1 MINLPSSTFVGKV
14 VPKEKFYS
22 KCAVNTATKNLFVKY
37 VEQIVWQNKLT
48 AQTMAAEKG
57 LLVNE
62 IDVFE
67 VKMKS
72 FDCPRKLFEFID
84 QNLHHHNIF
93 VLTYDDKAKLFVNF
107 KEKEKD
113 ETFLES
119 FETSW
124 KPADEPAFNLSGSNM
139 DEIYESIVR
148 SADSSNAVASLSS
161 LSLPKGEAIYKT
173 RDFSP
178 LVVLGSKEQQSK
190 TSLKDYIIQSKQN
203 AKIQAQ
209 IEKLEKKLA
218 NEKQF
223 NRQMEIRAEIR
234 NLERIIDF
242 ST

>member
-72 FDCPRKLFEFID
+72 FDCPRRLFEFID

-119 FETSW
+119 FETPW
-124 KPADEPAFNLSGSNM
+124 KPADEPVFNLFGCNM

-148 SADSSNAVASLSS
+148 SAAPDNVIAS
-161 LSLPKGEAIYKT
+161 EAK
-173 RDFSP
+173 
-178 LVVLGSKEQQSK
+178 QSRP
-190 TSLKDYIIQSKQN
+190 SLKDYIIQNKQN
-203 AKIQAQ
+203 AKIKAQ

-223 NRQMEIRAEIR
+223 NRQVEIRVEIKR
-234 NLERIIDF
+234 LEKEMEYANI
-242 ST
+242 

>member
-84 QNLHHHNIF
+84 QNLHHHNVF

-113 ETFLES
+113 ESFLES
-119 FETSW
+119 FETPW
-124 KPADEPAFNLSGSNM
+124 KPIAEPAFNLSGSNM
-139 DEIYESIVR
+139 DEIFESIVR

-161 LSLPKGEAIYKT
+161 LSLPKGDAK
-173 RDFSP
+173 
-178 LVVLGSKEQQSK
+178 QSK
-190 TSLKDYIIQSKQN
+190 TSLKDYILQSKQN
-203 AKIQAQ
+203 QKIKAQ

-218 NEKQF
+218 SEKQF
-223 NRQMEIRAEIR
+223 NRQVEIRAEIKS
-234 NLERIIDF
+234 LEKEITI
-242 ST
+242 

>member
-84 QNLHHHNIF
+84 QNLHHHNVF

-119 FETSW
+119 FETPW
-124 KPADEPAFNLSGSNM
+124 TPANEPIFNLSGGNM

-148 SADSSNAVASLSS
+148 IAGAANINTSPSS
-161 LSLPKGEAIYKT
+161 LSLPKGEAK
-173 RDFSP
+173 
-178 LVVLGSKEQQSK
+178 QSK
-190 TSLKDYIIQSKQN
+190 PSLKDYILQSKQN

-218 NEKQF
+218 NERQF
-223 NRQMEIRAEIR
+223 NRQVEIRAEIK
-234 NLERIIDF
+234 NLEKEIG
-242 ST
+242 

>member
-84 QNLHHHNIF
+84 QNLHHHNVF

-113 ETFLES
+113 ETFLDA
-119 FETSW
+119 FETPW
-124 KPADEPAFNLSGSNM
+124 KPADEPIFNLSGSNM

-148 SADSSNAVASLSS
+148 SAGVANINTSPSS
-161 LSLPKGEAIYKT
+161 LSLPKGEAK
-173 RDFSP
+173 
-178 LVVLGSKEQQSK
+178 QSK
-190 TSLKDYIIQSKQN
+190 PSLKDYILQSKQN

-218 NEKQF
+218 SEKQF
-223 NRQMEIRAEIR
+223 NRQVEIRAEIR
-234 NLERIIDF
+234 KLEKSFREVTDV
-242 ST
+242 S

>member
-72 FDCPRKLFEFID
+72 FESPRKLFEFID
-84 QNLHHHNIF
+84 QNLHHHNVF

-113 ETFLES
+113 ETFLEA
-119 FETSW
+119 FETQW
-124 KPADEPAFNLSGSNM
+124 MPANEPIFNLSGSNM

-148 SADSSNAVASLSS
+148 SAAPDYVIANSRS
-161 LSLPKGEAIYKT
+161 LSLPKGEA
-173 RDFSP
+173 
-178 LVVLGSKEQQSK
+178 EQPK
-190 TSLKDYIIQSKQN
+190 PSLKDYIIQSKQN

-223 NRQMEIRAEIR
+223 NRQVEIRAEIKK
-234 NLERIIDF
+234 LEKEMGKC
-242 ST
+242 

>member
-67 VKMKS
+67 IKMKS

-84 QNLHHHNIF
+84 QNLHHHNVF

-119 FETSW
+119 FETPW
-124 KPADEPAFNLSGSNM
+124 KSAADPVFNLSGSNM

-148 SADSSNAVASLSS
+148 NAAPDYVIARS
-161 LSLPKGEAIYKT
+161 EATK
-173 RDFSP
+173 
-178 LVVLGSKEQQSK
+178 QSK
-190 TSLKDYIIQSKQN
+190 TSLKDYIVQSKQN

-223 NRQMEIRAEIR
+223 NRQVEIRAEIR
-234 NLERIIDF
+234 KLEKEMGKC
-242 ST
+242 

>member
-84 QNLHHHNIF
+84 QNLHHHNVFI
-93 VLTYDDKAKLFVNF
+93 LTYDDKAKLFVNF

-113 ETFLES
+113 ESFLES
-119 FETSW
+119 FETQW
-124 KPADEPAFNLSGSNM
+124 KPIAEPVFNLFGSNM

-161 LSLPKGEAIYKT
+161 LSLPKGDAK
-173 RDFSP
+173 
-178 LVVLGSKEQQSK
+178 QSK
-190 TSLKDYIIQSKQN
+190 PSLKDYIVQSKQN

-223 NRQMEIRAEIR
+223 NRQVEIRAEIR
-234 NLERIIDF
+234 NLEKEI
-242 ST
+242 TK

>member
-1 MINLPSSTFVGKV
+1 MINLPSSTFVAKV

-72 FDCPRKLFEFID
+72 FDCPRRLFEFID
-84 QNLHHHNIF
+84 QNLHHHNVF

-113 ETFLES
+113 ETFLDA
-119 FETSW
+119 FETPW
-124 KPADEPAFNLSGSNM
+124 KPADEPVFNLSGSNM

-148 SADSSNAVASLSS
+148 TAGAANINTNSSS
-161 LSLPKGEAIYKT
+161 LSLPKGET
-173 RDFSP
+173 
-178 LVVLGSKEQQSK
+178 EQPK
-190 TSLKDYIIQSKQN
+190 PSLKDYIVQSKQN
-203 AKIQAQ
+203 AKIKAQ

-223 NRQMEIRAEIR
+223 NRQVEIRAEIR
-234 NLERIIDF
+234 KLEKEMRKC
-242 ST
+242 

>member
-84 QNLHHHNIF
+84 QNLHHHNVF

-119 FETSW
+119 FETLW
-124 KPADEPAFNLSGSNM
+124 TPANEPIFNLSGSNM

-161 LSLPKGEAIYKT
+161 LSLPKGDAKQ
-173 RDFSP
+173 FKP
-178 LVVLGSKEQQSK
+178 
-190 TSLKDYIIQSKQN
+190 SLKDYIIQNKQN

-209 IEKLEKKLA
+209 IEKLEKRLA

-223 NRQMEIRAEIR
+223 NRQVEIRAEIR
-234 NLERIIDF
+234 KLEKEI
-242 ST
+242 

>member
-1 MINLPSSTFVGKV
+1 MINLPSSTYVGKN

-22 KCAVNTATKNLFVKY
+22 KCAVSTAVKNLFVKY

-84 QNLHHHNIF
+84 QNLHHHNVF

-113 ETFLES
+113 ESFLEF
-119 FETSW
+119 FETPW
-124 KPADEPAFNLSGSNM
+124 KPIAEPAFNLSGSNM

-178 LVVLGSKEQQSK
+178 LVALGSKEHQFKQ
-190 TSLKDYIIQSKQN
+190 SLKDYIIQNKQN
-203 AKIQAQ
+203 QKIKAQ

-223 NRQMEIRAEIR
+223 NRQVEIRAEIR
-234 NLERIIDF
+234 KLEKEIG
-242 ST
+242 

>member
-1 MINLPSSTFVGKV
+1 MINLPSSTFVAKV

-72 FDCPRKLFEFID
+72 FECPRKLFEFID
-84 QNLHHHNIF
+84 QNLHHHNVF

-119 FETSW
+119 FETLW
-124 KPADEPAFNLSGSNM
+124 TPANEPIFNLSGSNM

-148 SADSSNAVASLSS
+148 SAALDYVIAS
-161 LSLPKGEAIYKT
+161 EAK
-173 RDFSP
+173 
-178 LVVLGSKEQQSK
+178 QSK
-190 TSLKDYIIQSKQN
+190 ASLKDYIILLVSGKT
-203 AKIQAQ
+203 
-209 IEKLEKKLA
+209 
-218 NEKQF
+218 F
-223 NRQMEIRAEIR
+223 
-234 NLERIIDF
+234 
-242 ST
+242 

>member
-84 QNLHHHNIF
+84 QNLHHHNVF

-113 ETFLES
+113 ETFLDA
-119 FETSW
+119 FETPW
-124 KPADEPAFNLSGSNM
+124 KPIAEPAFNLSGSNM
-139 DEIYESIVR
+139 DEIYEFIVR
-148 SADSSNAVASLSS
+148 NAATDYVIARS
-161 LSLPKGEAIYKT
+161 EATK
-173 RDFSP
+173 
-178 LVVLGSKEQQSK
+178 QSK
-190 TSLKDYIIQSKQN
+190 TSLKDYIVQSKQN

-223 NRQMEIRAEIR
+223 NRQIEIRVEIKR
-234 NLERIIDF
+234 LEKEIK
-242 ST
+242 

>member
-84 QNLHHHNIF
+84 QNLHHHNVF

-119 FETSW
+119 FETPW
-124 KPADEPAFNLSGSNM
+124 KPIAEPAFNLSGSNM

-148 SADSSNAVASLSS
+148 SAGAANVLTDFRS

-178 LVVLGSKEQQSK
+178 LVALGSKEQQSK
-190 TSLKDYIIQSKQN
+190 QSLKDYIVQSKQI
-203 AKIQAQ
+203 KKSKP
-209 IEKLEKKLA
+209 KLK
-218 NEKQF
+218 NW
-223 NRQMEIRAEIR
+223 RR
-234 NLERIIDF
+234 NLLTKSSLIARWKYGPR
-242 ST
+242 

>member
-1 MINLPSSTFVGKV
+1 MINLPSLTFVGKV

-84 QNLHHHNIF
+84 QNLHHHNVF

-113 ETFLES
+113 ETFLDA
-119 FETSW
+119 FETPW
-124 KPADEPAFNLSGSNM
+124 KPIAEPAFNLSGSNM
-139 DEIYESIVR
+139 DEIYEFIVR
-148 SADSSNAVASLSS
+148 NAATDYVIARS
-161 LSLPKGEAIYKT
+161 EATK
-173 RDFSP
+173 
-178 LVVLGSKEQQSK
+178 QSK
-190 TSLKDYIIQSKQN
+190 TSLKDYIVQSKQN

-223 NRQMEIRAEIR
+223 NRQIEIRVEIKR
-234 NLERIIDF
+234 LEKEIK
-242 ST
+242 

>member
-1 MINLPSSTFVGKV
+1 MIKLPSSTFVGKV

-72 FDCPRKLFEFID
+72 FESPRKLFEFID
-84 QNLHHHNIF
+84 QNLHHHNVF

-113 ETFLES
+113 ETFLEA
-119 FETSW
+119 FETPW
-124 KPADEPAFNLSGSNM
+124 KPADEPIFNLSGSNM

-148 SADSSNAVASLSS
+148 SADPSNAVASLSS

-178 LVVLGSKEQQSK
+178 LVALGSKEQQSK

-203 AKIQAQ
+203 AKIKAQ

-223 NRQMEIRAEIR
+223 NRQVEIRAEIR
-234 NLERIIDF
+234 KLEKEM

>member
-57 LLVNE
+57 LLINE

-113 ETFLES
+113 ESFLES
-119 FETSW
+119 FETPW
-124 KPADEPAFNLSGSNM
+124 KPIAEPAFNLSSSNM

-148 SADSSNAVASLSS
+148 SAAPDNVIAS
-161 LSLPKGEAIYKT
+161 EAK
-173 RDFSP
+173 
-178 LVVLGSKEQQSK
+178 QSK

-223 NRQMEIRAEIR
+223 NRQVEIRAEIR
-234 NLERIIDF
+234 KLKKHFVR
-242 ST
+242 

>member
-72 FDCPRKLFEFID
+72 FECPRKLFEFID

-93 VLTYDDKAKLFVNF
+93 VLIYDDKAKLFVNF

-161 LSLPKGEAIYKT
+161 LSLPKGDAK
-173 RDFSP
+173 
-178 LVVLGSKEQQSK
+178 QSK
-190 TSLKDYIIQSKQN
+190 PSLKDYIIQNKQN
-203 AKIQAQ
+203 AKIKAQ

-223 NRQMEIRAEIR
+223 NRQVEIRAEIR
-234 NLERIIDF
+234 KLEKEL
-242 ST
+242 

>member
-37 VEQIVWQNKLT
+37 AEQIVWQNKLT
-48 AQTMAAEKG
+48 AQTLAAEKG

-62 IDVFE
+62 IDFFE

-72 FDCPRKLFEFID
+72 FECPRKLFEFID
-84 QNLHHHNIF
+84 QNLHHHNVF

-113 ETFLES
+113 ETFLDA
-119 FETSW
+119 FETLW
-124 KPADEPAFNLSGSNM
+124 KPIAEPAFNLSGSNM
-139 DEIYESIVR
+139 DEIYESIIR

-161 LSLPKGEAIYKT
+161 LSLLKGDAK
-173 RDFSP
+173 
-178 LVVLGSKEQQSK
+178 QSK
-190 TSLKDYIIQSKQN
+190 TSLKDYIVQSKQN

-223 NRQMEIRAEIR
+223 NRQVEIRAEIKS
-234 NLERIIDF
+234 LEKEI
-242 ST
+242 

>member
-1 MINLPSSTFVGKV
+1 M
-14 VPKEKFYS
+14 
-22 KCAVNTATKNLFVKY
+22 
-37 VEQIVWQNKLT
+37 EQIVWQNKLT
-48 AQTMAAEKG
+48 AQTMAAGKG

-84 QNLHHHNIF
+84 QNLHHHNVF

-119 FETSW
+119 FETLW
-124 KPADEPAFNLSGSNM
+124 TPANEPIFNLSGSNM

-161 LSLPKGEAIYKT
+161 LILPKGEA
-173 RDFSP
+173 
-178 LVVLGSKEQQSK
+178 EQPK
-190 TSLKDYIIQSKQN
+190 PSLKDYIIQSKQN

-223 NRQMEIRAEIR
+223 NRQVEIRAEIR
-234 NLERIIDF
+234 KLKKHFVR
-242 ST
+242 

>member
-84 QNLHHHNIF
+84 QNLHHHNVF

-113 ETFLES
+113 ETFLDA
-119 FETSW
+119 FETPW
-124 KPADEPAFNLSGSNM
+124 KPIAEPAFNLSGSNM
-139 DEIYESIVR
+139 DEIYEFIVR
-148 SADSSNAVASLSS
+148 NAGAVNANTNPFHVVASEAKQSNA
-161 LSLPKGEAIYKT
+161 
-173 RDFSP
+173 
-178 LVVLGSKEQQSK
+178 
-190 TSLKDYIIQSKQN
+190 SLKDYIIQSKQN
-203 AKIQAQ
+203 QKIKVQ

-218 NEKQF
+218 SEKQF
-223 NRQMEIRAEIR
+223 NRQVEIRAEIKHLR
-234 NLERIIDF
+234 KEIENEKLKSSKICG
-242 ST
+242 

>member
-72 FDCPRKLFEFID
+72 FECPRKLFEFID
-84 QNLHHHNIF
+84 QNLHHHNVF

-113 ETFLES
+113 ETFLDA
-119 FETSW
+119 FETPW
-124 KPADEPAFNLSGSNM
+124 KPADGPVFNLFGGNM

-148 SADSSNAVASLSS
+148 CADSSNAVASLSS
-161 LSLPKGEAIYKT
+161 LSLPKGET
-173 RDFSP
+173 T
-178 LVVLGSKEQQSK
+178 QSK

-223 NRQMEIRAEIR
+223 NRQVEIRAEIKR
-234 NLERIIDF
+234 LEKKL
-242 ST
+242 

>member
-22 KCAVNTATKNLFVKY
+22 KCAVNMATKNLFVKY

-84 QNLHHHNIF
+84 QNLHHHNVF

-113 ETFLES
+113 EAFLES
-119 FETSW
+119 FETPW
-124 KPADEPAFNLSGSNM
+124 KPIAEPAFNLSGSNM
-139 DEIYESIVR
+139 DEIYESIVC

-161 LSLPKGEAIYKT
+161 LSLPKGDAKQ
-173 RDFSP
+173 FKP
-178 LVVLGSKEQQSK
+178 
-190 TSLKDYIIQSKQN
+190 SLKDCIIRSKQN
-203 AKIQAQ
+203 AKIKAQ
-209 IEKLEKKLA
+209 IEKLEKKLV

-223 NRQMEIRAEIR
+223 NRQVEIRAEIR
-234 NLERIIDF
+234 KLEKSFREVTDV
-242 ST
+242 S

>member
-1 MINLPSSTFVGKV
+1 MINLPSSTYVGKN

-22 KCAVNTATKNLFVKY
+22 KCSISTAIKNLFVKY
-37 VEQIVWQNKLT
+37 VEQIIWQNKLT

-84 QNLHHHNIF
+84 QNLHHHNVF

-113 ETFLES
+113 ETFLEA
-119 FETSW
+119 FETPW
-124 KPADEPAFNLSGSNM
+124 KLAAEPAFNLSGSNM

-148 SADSSNAVASLSS
+148 SAGATNIIATCDETSQKGSSHVIASAA
-161 LSLPKGEAIYKT
+161 K
-173 RDFSP
+173 
-178 LVVLGSKEQQSK
+178 QSK
-190 TSLKDYIIQSKQN
+190 QSLKDYIVQSKQN
-203 AKIQAQ
+203 SKIKAL

-218 NEKQF
+218 SEKQF
-223 NRQMEIRAEIR
+223 NRQMEIRAEIKK
-234 NLERIIDF
+234 LEKELN
-242 ST
+242 

>member
-48 AQTMAAEKG
+48 AQTMAAGKG

-119 FETSW
+119 FETPW
-124 KPADEPAFNLSGSNM
+124 KPADEPIFNLSGSNM

-161 LSLPKGEAIYKT
+161 LSLPKGEA
-173 RDFSP
+173 
-178 LVVLGSKEQQSK
+178 EQSK
-190 TSLKDYIIQSKQN
+190 PSLKDYIVQSKQN
-203 AKIQAQ
+203 QKIKAQ

-223 NRQMEIRAEIR
+223 NRQVEIRAEIR
-234 NLERIIDF
+234 KLEKKL
-242 ST
+242 

>member
-14 VPKEKFYS
+14 VPKEKIYS

-72 FDCPRKLFEFID
+72 FECPRKLFVFID
-84 QNLHHHNIF
+84 QNLHHHNVF
-93 VLTYDDKAKLFVNF
+93 VLTYDDKTKLFVNF

-119 FETSW
+119 FETPWMPS
-124 KPADEPAFNLSGSNM
+124 DEPAFNLSGSIM

-148 SADSSNAVASLSS
+148 TAGAANINTCPSS
-161 LSLPKGEAIYKT
+161 LSLPKGEAK
-173 RDFSP
+173 
-178 LVVLGSKEQQSK
+178 QSK

-203 AKIQAQ
+203 QKIKAQ

-223 NRQMEIRAEIR
+223 NRQVEIRAEIKILK
-234 NLERIIDF
+234 NNVF
-242 ST
+242 

>member
-22 KCAVNTATKNLFVKY
+22 KCAVNTVTKNLFVKY

-84 QNLHHHNIF
+84 QNLHHHNVF

-113 ETFLES
+113 ETFQEA
-119 FETSW
+119 FETPW
-124 KPADEPAFNLSGSNM
+124 KPADEPIFNLSGSNM

-161 LSLPKGEAIYKT
+161 LSLPKGEAK
-173 RDFSP
+173 
-178 LVVLGSKEQQSK
+178 QSK
-190 TSLKDYIIQSKQN
+190 TSLKDYIIQTKQN
-203 AKIQAQ
+203 QKIKAQ

-223 NRQMEIRAEIR
+223 NRQVEIRAEIKR
-234 NLERIIDF
+234 LEKL
-242 ST
+242 

>member
-48 AQTMAAEKG
+48 AQTMAAGNG

-72 FDCPRKLFEFID
+72 FECPRKLFEFID
-84 QNLHHHNIF
+84 QNLHHHNVF

-119 FETSW
+119 FETPW
-124 KPADEPAFNLSGSNM
+124 TPADEPIFNLSGSNM

-148 SADSSNAVASLSS
+148 SAAPDYVIAS
-161 LSLPKGEAIYKT
+161 EAK
-173 RDFSP
+173 
-178 LVVLGSKEQQSK
+178 QSK

-223 NRQMEIRAEIR
+223 NRQVEIRAEIR
-234 NLERIIDF
+234 KLERIIDF

>member
-1 MINLPSSTFVGKV
+1 M
-14 VPKEKFYS
+14 
-22 KCAVNTATKNLFVKY
+22 NTATKNLFVKY

-48 AQTMAAEKG
+48 AQTMAAGNG

-113 ETFLES
+113 ETFLDA
-119 FETSW
+119 FETPW
-124 KPADEPAFNLSGSNM
+124 KPADEPVFNLFGSNM

-148 SADSSNAVASLSS
+148 TVGTLNTNATCDGGNQNISSHVIAS
-161 LSLPKGEAIYKT
+161 EAK
-173 RDFSP
+173 
-178 LVVLGSKEQQSK
+178 QSK
-190 TSLKDYIIQSKQN
+190 TSLKDYILQSKQN

-223 NRQMEIRAEIR
+223 NRQVEIRAEIR
-234 NLERIIDF
+234 NLEKEMGKC
-242 ST
+242 

>member
-119 FETSW
+119 FESPW
-124 KPADEPAFNLSGSNM
+124 QPADEPAFNLSGSNM

-161 LSLPKGEAIYKT
+161 LSLPKGDAKQ
-173 RDFSP
+173 FKP
-178 LVVLGSKEQQSK
+178 
-190 TSLKDYIIQSKQN
+190 SLKDYIIQNKQN

-209 IEKLEKKLA
+209 IEKLEKRLA

-223 NRQMEIRAEIR
+223 NRQVEIRAEIR
-234 NLERIIDF
+234 KLEKL
-242 ST
+242 

>member
-84 QNLHHHNIF
+84 QNLHHHNVF

-113 ETFLES
+113 ESFLES
-119 FETSW
+119 FETPW
-124 KPADEPAFNLSGSNM
+124 KPIAEPAFNLSGSNM

-148 SADSSNAVASLSS
+148 SAAPDYVIAS
-161 LSLPKGEAIYKT
+161 KAE
-173 RDFSP
+173 
-178 LVVLGSKEQQSK
+178 QSK
-190 TSLKDYIIQSKQN
+190 PSLKDYIIQSKQN

-223 NRQMEIRAEIR
+223 NRQVEIRAEIKR
-234 NLERIIDF
+234 LEKL
-242 ST
+242 

>member
-72 FDCPRKLFEFID
+72 FESPRKLFEFID
-84 QNLHHHNIF
+84 QNLHHHNVF

-113 ETFLES
+113 ETFLEA
-119 FETSW
+119 FETPW
-124 KPADEPAFNLSGSNM
+124 KPADEPIFNLFGNNM

-148 SADSSNAVASLSS
+148 SAAPDYVIAS
-161 LSLPKGEAIYKT
+161 EAK
-173 RDFSP
+173 
-178 LVVLGSKEQQSK
+178 QSK
-190 TSLKDYIIQSKQN
+190 PSLKDYIIQSKQN
-203 AKIQAQ
+203 AKIMAK

-223 NRQMEIRAEIR
+223 NRQVEIRAEIR
-234 NLERIIDF
+234 NLEKEITI
-242 ST
+242 

>member
-22 KCAVNTATKNLFVKY
+22 KCAVNTATKNLFVMY

-72 FDCPRKLFEFID
+72 FDSPRKLFEFID

-124 KPADEPAFNLSGSNM
+124 KPIAEPVFNLFGSNM

-148 SADSSNAVASLSS
+148 NAGAASVIATSDAPSHVIASVA
-161 LSLPKGEAIYKT
+161 K
-173 RDFSP
+173 
-178 LVVLGSKEQQSK
+178 QSK
-190 TSLKDYIIQSKQN
+190 PSLKDYIIQSKQN
-203 AKIQAQ
+203 SKIKAQ

-218 NEKQF
+218 AEKQF
-223 NRQMEIRAEIR
+223 NRQMEIRAEIKK
-234 NLERIIDF
+234 LEKEMK
-242 ST
+242 

>member
-1 MINLPSSTFVGKV
+1 MINLPSSTYVGKN

-22 KCAVNTATKNLFVKY
+22 KCAVSTAIKNLFVKY

-67 VKMKS
+67 IKMRLAE
-72 FDCPRKLFEFID
+72 CPRKLFEFID
-84 QNLHHHNIF
+84 QNLHHHNVF
-93 VLTYDDKAKLFVNF
+93 VLTYEDQTKLFVNF

-113 ETFLES
+113 TTFLEA
-119 FETSW
+119 FETPW
-124 KPADEPAFNLSGSNM
+124 KPAEDPIFDLTGGNM

-148 SADSSNAVASLSS
+148 SAGATNIMTDFRSLSQ
-161 LSLPKGEAIYKT
+161 PMGEAIYKT

-178 LVVLGSKEQQSK
+178 LVALGSKEQQSK
-190 TSLKDYIIQSKQN
+190 QSLKDYIVQNKQN
-203 AKIQAQ
+203 QKIKAQ

-223 NRQMEIRAEIR
+223 NRQVEIRAEIKR
-234 NLERIIDF
+234 LEKL
-242 ST
+242 

>member
-84 QNLHHHNIF
+84 QNLHHHNVF

-113 ETFLES
+113 ESFLES
-119 FETSW
+119 FETPW
-124 KPADEPAFNLSGSNM
+124 KPIAEPIFNLSGSNM

-148 SADSSNAVASLSS
+148 TAGAANINTSPSS
-161 LSLPKGEAIYKT
+161 LSLPKGEAK
-173 RDFSP
+173 
-178 LVVLGSKEQQSK
+178 QSK
-190 TSLKDYIIQSKQN
+190 PSLKDYIVQSKQN
-203 AKIQAQ
+203 AKIKAQ

-223 NRQMEIRAEIR
+223 NRQVEIRAEIR
-234 NLERIIDF
+234 KLEKSFREVTDV
-242 ST
+242 S

>member
-1 MINLPSSTFVGKV
+1 MINLPSSTYVGKV

-22 KCAVNTATKNLFVKY
+22 KCAVSTAVKNLFVKY
-37 VEQIVWQNKLT
+37 VEQIVWHGKLT
-48 AQTMAAEKG
+48 AQTMATEKG

-67 VKMKS
+67 VKMKLAE
-72 FDCPRKLFEFID
+72 CPRKLFEFID
-84 QNLHHHNIF
+84 QNLHHHNVF
-93 VLTYDDKAKLFVNF
+93 VLTFDNQEKLFVNF

-113 ETFLES
+113 TTFLEA
-119 FETSW
+119 FETPWNS
-124 KPADEPAFNLSGSNM
+124 ADTPVFDLAGSNM

-148 SADSSNAVASLSS
+148 NAGAANIIATCDGPRSDSSLVIAS
-161 LSLPKGEAIYKT
+161 PEGAW
-173 RDFSP
+173 
-178 LVVLGSKEQQSK
+178 QSK

-203 AKIQAQ
+203 SKIKAQ

-234 NLERIIDF
+234 KLNKEL
-242 ST
+242 